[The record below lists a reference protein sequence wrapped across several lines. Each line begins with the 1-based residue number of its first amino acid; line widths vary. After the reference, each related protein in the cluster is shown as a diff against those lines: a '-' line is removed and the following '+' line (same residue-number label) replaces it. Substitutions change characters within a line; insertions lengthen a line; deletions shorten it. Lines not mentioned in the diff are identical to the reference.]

1 MKTNVRTASLEAHD
15 QNKAS
20 GLYAKQ
26 TQQVA
31 TYAKTVDKFT
41 RRMIEDG
48 AGIRP
53 SSVTR
58 ALDPLLAAGHVVELE
73 GLAPCPISKRRVGW
87 LAHKD
92 RITPQQGSLD
102 L

>member
-1 MKTNVRTASLEAHD
+1 MKTGVRLASLLAHD
-15 QNKAS
+15 QNKAV
-20 GLYAKQ
+20 GLYPKQ

-31 TYAKTVDKFT
+31 DYAKTVDRFT
-41 RRMIEDG
+41 RRMIDGG

-58 ALDPLLAAGHVVELE
+58 ALDPLLLTGEVVELE
-73 GLAPCPISKRRVGW
+73 GLAPCPISGRNVGW

-92 RITPQQGSLD
+92 RVTPQQGSLD